1 MRIDRRD
8 GYRVVVG
15 GPVPPQAAAITL
27 GKTIIV
33 RPDCADSDHLMAHE
47 LVHVRQYTE
56 LGRARFLVRYVR
68 SYLRL
73 RLSGYGHMAS
83 YRRIPLEVEA
93 SWLSRLHERSALE
106 PDTRATRSDGVADGP
121 EGVSRARAPR
131 LASMQRLHDRAE
143 ALGLVTPERRRR
155 EAEHALA
162 ETAALQDAS
171 GAGRGESAFPGAG

>member
-1 MRIDRRD
+1 MRIERRD

-27 GKTIIV
+27 GNTIVV
-33 RPDCADSDHLMAHE
+33 RPDCCDDDELMAHE
-47 LVHVRQYTE
+47 LVHVRQYNE
-56 LGRARFLVRYVR
+56 LGRVRFLIRYVR

-73 RLSGYGHMAS
+73 RLSGYGHMAA

-93 SWLSRLHERSALE
+93 SWLSRLHKREALE
-106 PDTRATRSDGVADGP
+106 PGGSCSVEETTPVT
-121 EGVSRARAPR
+121 RARAPR

-143 ALGLVTPERRRR
+143 ALGLVIPERRRR

-162 ETAALQDAS
+162 ESAALHRS
-171 GAGRGESAFPGAG
+171 GANGENQMSTN